1 MALVEI
7 DRQRIERRD
16 FPITRRGYEP
26 AAVDAHLRGVAG
38 ELEEL
43 QRAAAGPG
51 PNSLASTAGTQVQSI
66 IQAAEA
72 AAADIERQAAEDAE
86 RTRTDALTR
95 ARAHVAAV
103 AEATA
108 TLLARVESMEE
119 ELGALQQSARGGASR
134 LAEQLR
140 SVETNMQEL
149 YGAATG
155 AVPAVAAVSTP
166 GARAASP
173 PAAPSPAAE
182 PALAAVAPEPAEPAE
197 PAQALELPLPEPS
210 PAVAELVPAEPAT
223 EGNGDLDGARLIAL
237 NMALNGE
244 PRADADRYLAENFQ
258 LADRQTLIDEV
269 YAAIEG

>member
-1 MALVEI
+1 VEI

-38 ELEEL
+38 QLDEL

-86 RTRTDALTR
+86 STRTDAITR

-140 SVETNMQEL
+140 SVESNMQEL

-155 AVPAVAAVSTP
+155 AVPAVAAVSAHAT
-166 GARAASP
+166 SP
-173 PAAPSPAAE
+173 TAVAAE
-182 PALAAVAPEPAEPAE
+182 PAVAAVTAAPAVAAAAGEP
-197 PAQALELPLPEPS
+197 LELPLPEPS
-210 PAVAELVPAEPAT
+210 LAVAEPAAAEPSVG
-223 EGNGDLDGARLIAL
+223 GNGDLDGARLIAL